1 MKDPVIETL
10 QILERHGFLDP
21 EISPVISDEALA
33 SCRRMLTDEYLDYM
47 GYRYRRLA
55 IRFWTGAEFHQYLL
69 HPEALDAEADRKR
82 GYVAFRVLHPGG
94 DSVVATT
101 N

>member
-1 MKDPVIETL
+1 MDRVICESLAAMYRDGAMIRENAPT
-10 QILERHGFLDP
+10 
-21 EISPVISDEALA
+21 ISDDALA
-33 SCRRMLTDEYLDYM
+33 HCRQVLTDERLDYL
-47 GYRYRRLA
+47 GERFRRLA
-55 IRFWTGAEFHQYLL
+55 IRYWTGAEFHQYLL